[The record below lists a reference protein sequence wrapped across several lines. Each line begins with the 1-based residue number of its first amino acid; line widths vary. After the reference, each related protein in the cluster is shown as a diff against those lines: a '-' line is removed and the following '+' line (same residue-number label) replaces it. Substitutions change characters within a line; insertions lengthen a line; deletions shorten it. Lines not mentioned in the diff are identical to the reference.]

1 MTKVILFL
9 IGRKKKNPSQIVTV
23 HIFIA
28 NFFYIIKGIK
38 PNMNVNVSGINNS
51 LQVNQTMQNFNNVG
65 CISNENLNNL
75 IKKPDIMLD
84 NKEHLLNSQNKK

>member
-1 MTKVILFL
+1 
-9 IGRKKKNPSQIVTV
+9 
-23 HIFIA
+23 
-28 NFFYIIKGIK
+28 
-38 PNMNVNVSGINNS
+38 MNVNVSGINNS